1 MEKIKFA
8 FYVIRHP
15 FDGFWSMKYAKKG
28 SLWFSI
34 LLIVLLIAANV
45 FSRQVS
51 AFLFNQQIYVPLNI
65 WTEIRNVVLIFTLIV
80 IGNWSITTLMD
91 GKGNLKDIIMV
102 CGYACT
108 PVIISKVAIA
118 IFTNV
123 ASYSESG
130 IINFIN
136 IAFWIWFFV
145 LLFFGTMTIH
155 EYSFGKNVFTVILT
169 IISMAIVVFVCIVFV
184 NLVWQMVGFIA
195 AAYQELQLRF

>member
-1 MEKIKFA
+1 MENIKFA

-15 FDGFWSMKYAKKG
+15 FDGFWSMKYEKKG
-28 SLWFSI
+28 SFWFSI
-34 LLIVLLIAANV
+34 LLLALLIVSNI

-65 WTEIRNVVLIFTLIV
+65 WTEIRNVVLIFALIV
-80 IGNWSITTLMD
+80 IGNWSVTTLMD

-108 PVIISKVAIA
+108 PVIISNIVLA

-130 IINFIN
+130 IINFVN
-136 IAFWIWFFV
+136 AVFWVWLFA

-155 EYSFGKNVFTVILT
+155 EYTFAKNIFTVILT
-169 IISMAIVVFVCIVFV
+169 IVSMAIVVFVCVVFI
-184 NLVWQMVGFIA
+184 NLIWQMVGFIA